1 MIVRVPGD
9 KSISQRAL
17 ILASLAD
24 GESRLRGVLPAA
36 DPRSTAGALRAL
48 GAAIAPLPENVP
60 ELMLASLIAGHR
72 LGLCPG
78 PGEHA
83 LVADA
88 EFALV
93 DAPVLA
99 RLRPDPGPFRD
110 RFRGDDV
117 VTFRNLGGDAF
128 LIAPSPGDAGT
139 DYAHLAAFLRTA
151 PDAARR
157 ALWRCVGR
165 SVLRSLTAVPLW
177 VSTSGA
183 GVAWLHVRL
192 DARPKYY
199 QHRPYRQAGA

>member
-1 MIVRVPGD
+1 MTDAADWRAERTRSGGTELIALHAGD
-9 KSISQRAL
+9 APLSFRDLFSLLQDEPPFADWYSAL
-17 ILASLAD
+17 LAD
-24 GESRLRGVLPAA
+24 APFAAFFWEHPALTT
-36 DPRSTAGALRAL
+36 RTAA
-48 GAAIAPLPENVP
+48 
-60 ELMLASLIAGHR
+60 
-72 LGLCPG
+72 
-78 PGEHA
+78 
-83 LVADA
+83 ADA